1 MLIFRVSGNLI
12 EDKPLYYRVETVIR
26 VSLPLCNLLS
36 NLAFPKGCKVR
47 HTDERLRRS
56 CTSMSKYIIKLT
68 TPHVHVLAGVP
79 STVAFSANYQG
90 GNRKTYGVPQGLRL
104 LAQYTHLCIH
114 L

>member
-1 MLIFRVSGNLI
+1 
-12 EDKPLYYRVETVIR
+12 
-26 VSLPLCNLLS
+26 
-36 NLAFPKGCKVR
+36 
-47 HTDERLRRS
+47 
-56 CTSMSKYIIKLT
+56 MSKYIIKLT